1 MRGKEM
7 RRGKLNKTAYILII
21 ISAIFTVISYISDQL
36 VIRYENNLRLN
47 KFDFQKLNTKIQ
59 SQEVLY
65 NGLINLSV
73 ESSVLVGNELK
84 KRNFFIK
91 HLILFESNKQKFKDH
106 RKNLNI
112 FIDEDFPIYNIKVRA
127 IASTRSL
134 VDTFVETKNSY
145 KNIFNDEIFD
155 NLDFYSKDEFIETFT
170 GNNWFKDNQEKF
182 FKIKDWDTLD
192 KILNETEIKNLTLK
206 HWYDLRNFR
215 LLMSE
220 KIFIET
226 NKIPPV
232 IDHIEMIINDNYKDL
247 NSLFNQTKKINTYKN
262 YFILIGIIS
271 QILTLFFLLVL
282 FRYLIKQ
289 KVF

>member
-1 MRGKEM
+1 M
-7 RRGKLNKTAYILII
+7 RRGKLNKTAYTLII

-59 SQEVLY
+59 SQEMLY

-112 FIDEDFPIYNIKVRA
+112 FIDDDFPIHNIKVRA
-127 IASTRSL
+127 RASTRSL
-134 VDTFVETKNSY
+134 LNTFIETRNSY
-145 KNIFNDEIFD
+145 INIFNDEIFD

-182 FKIKDWDTLD
+182 FKIKDWDTLG
-192 KILNETEIKNLTLK
+192 KIVNETEIENLTLK

-226 NKIPPV
+226 NKISPV
-232 IDHIEMIINDNYKDL
+232 IDHIAILIDDNYKDL
-247 NSLFNQTKKINTYKN
+247 NLLFSQTKKINAYKN

-271 QILTLFFLLVL
+271 QILTLFFLLIL

>member
-7 RRGKLNKTAYILII
+7 RRGKLNKTAYTLII

-59 SQEVLY
+59 SQEMLY

-112 FIDEDFPIYNIKVRA
+112 FIDDDFPIHNIKVRA
-127 IASTRSL
+127 RASTRSL
-134 VDTFVETKNSY
+134 LNTFIETRNSY
-145 KNIFNDEIFD
+145 INIFNDEIFD

-182 FKIKDWDTLD
+182 FKIKDWDTLS
-192 KILNETEIKNLTLK
+192 KILNETEIENLTLK

-215 LLMSE
+215 LLVSE

-226 NKIPPV
+226 KKIFPV
-232 IDHIEMIINDNYKDL
+232 IDHIEILIDDNYKDL
-247 NSLFNQTKKINTYKN
+247 NLLFSQTKKINAYKN

-271 QILTLFFLLVL
+271 QILTLFFLLIL
-282 FRYLIKQ
+282 FKYLIKQ

>member
-1 MRGKEM
+1 M

>member
-1 MRGKEM
+1 M
-7 RRGKLNKTAYILII
+7 RRGKLNKTAYALII

-59 SQEVLY
+59 SQEMLY
-65 NGLINLSV
+65 NGLINLNV

-84 KRNFFIK
+84 KKNFFIK

-112 FIDEDFPIYNIKVRA
+112 FIDDDFPIHNIKFRA
-127 IASTRSL
+127 KTSTKRL

-145 KNIFNDEIFD
+145 INIFNDEIFD

-182 FKIKDWDTLD
+182 FKIKDWDTLS
-192 KILNETEIKNLTLK
+192 KILNKTEIENLTLK

-226 NKIPPV
+226 NKISPV
-232 IDHIEMIINDNYKDL
+232 IDHIAILIDDNYKDL
-247 NSLFNQTKKINTYKN
+247 NLLFSQTKKINAYKN

-271 QILTLFFLLVL
+271 QILTLFFLLIL

>member
-1 MRGKEM
+1 M
-7 RRGKLNKTAYILII
+7 RRGKLNKTAYALII

-59 SQEVLY
+59 SQEMLY
-65 NGLINLSV
+65 NGLINLNV

-84 KRNFFIK
+84 KKNFFIK
-91 HLILFESNKQKFKDH
+91 HLILFESDKQKFKDH

-112 FIDEDFPIYNIKVRA
+112 FIDDDFPIYNIKFRA
-127 IASTRSL
+127 KTSTRTL
-134 VDTFVETKNSY
+134 VDTFIETKNSY
-145 KNIFNDEIFD
+145 INIFNDEIFD

-182 FKIKDWDTLD
+182 FKIKDWDTLS
-192 KILNETEIKNLTLK
+192 KILNETEIENLTLK

-226 NKIPPV
+226 NKVSPV
-232 IDHIEMIINDNYKDL
+232 IDHIEILIDDNYKDL
-247 NSLFNQTKKINTYKN
+247 NLLFSQTKKINAYKN

-271 QILTLFFLLVL
+271 QILTLFFLLIL

>member
-1 MRGKEM
+1 M
-7 RRGKLNKTAYILII
+7 RRGKLNKTAYTLII

-59 SQEVLY
+59 SQEMLY

-112 FIDEDFPIYNIKVRA
+112 FIDDDFPIHNIKVRA
-127 IASTRSL
+127 RASTRSL
-134 VDTFVETKNSY
+134 LNTFIETRNSY
-145 KNIFNDEIFD
+145 INIFNDEIFD
-155 NLDFYSKDEFIETFT
+155 NLDFYSKDEFIKTFT

-182 FKIKDWDTLD
+182 FKIKDWDTLG
-192 KILNETEIKNLTLK
+192 KIVNETEIENLTLK

-226 NKIPPV
+226 NKISPV
-232 IDHIEMIINDNYKDL
+232 IDHIAILIDDNYKDL
-247 NSLFNQTKKINTYKN
+247 NLLFSQTKKINAYKN

-271 QILTLFFLLVL
+271 QILTLFFLLIL

>member
-7 RRGKLNKTAYILII
+7 RRGKLNKTAYALII

-59 SQEVLY
+59 SQEMLY
-65 NGLINLSV
+65 NGLINLNV

-84 KRNFFIK
+84 KKNFFIK
-91 HLILFESNKQKFKDH
+91 HLILFESDKQKFKDH

-112 FIDEDFPIYNIKVRA
+112 FIDDDFPIYNIKFRA
-127 IASTRSL
+127 KTSTRTL
-134 VDTFVETKNSY
+134 VDTFIETKNSY
-145 KNIFNDEIFD
+145 INIFNDEIFD

-182 FKIKDWDTLD
+182 FKIKDWDTLS
-192 KILNETEIKNLTLK
+192 KILNETEIENLTLK

-226 NKIPPV
+226 NKVSPV
-232 IDHIEMIINDNYKDL
+232 IDHIEILIDDNYKDL
-247 NSLFNQTKKINTYKN
+247 NLLFSQTKKINAYKN

-271 QILTLFFLLVL
+271 QILTLFFLLIL

>member
-1 MRGKEM
+1 M
-7 RRGKLNKTAYILII
+7 RRGKLNKTAYVLII

-59 SQEVLY
+59 SQEMLY
-65 NGLINLSV
+65 NGLINLNV

-84 KRNFFIK
+84 KKNFFIK

-112 FIDEDFPIYNIKVRA
+112 FIDDDFPIHNIKFRA
-127 IASTRSL
+127 KASTRRL

-145 KNIFNDEIFD
+145 INIFHNEIFD

-182 FKIKDWDTLD
+182 FKIKDWDTLS
-192 KILNETEIKNLTLK
+192 KILNETEIENLTLK

-215 LLMSE
+215 LLVSE

-226 NKIPPV
+226 NKINPV
-232 IDHIEMIINDNYKDL
+232 IDHIEILIDDNYKDL
-247 NSLFNQTKKINTYKN
+247 NLLFSQTKKINAYKN

-271 QILTLFFLLVL
+271 QILTLFFLLIL